1 MLSLNHLNLAQIMTG
16 MLASVSDVEEA
27 LLALAAGADVVDF
40 KNPAAGAL
48 GALSPET
55 VHAAVARLRGRVA
68 TSATL
73 GDLPADPSAWHAAV
87 QAMRATGVDY
97 LKLGLFPAPDL
108 ADRLATL
115 RPLTRESRLIIVL
128 FADRD
133 PDFDLLPAIR
143 AAGCTGVMLDTADKR
158 SGRLTDH
165 LDETTLGG
173 FLRRARLSGLLTG
186 LAGSLRLE
194 DIPRLLP
201 LAPDYLG
208 FRGALCGGD
217 RRAMLDPVAVGRV
230 RAAIPAARQVV
241 SA

>member
-1 MLSLNHLNLAQIMTG
+1 MTG
-16 MLASVSDVEEA
+16 MLASVSGEEEA
-27 LLALAAGADVVDF
+27 LRALVAGVDIVDF
-40 KNPAAGAL
+40 KNPASGAL
-48 GALSPET
+48 GALAPET
-55 VHAAVARLRGRVA
+55 VRAAVARLCGRVA

-73 GDLPADPSAWHAAV
+73 GDLPPDPAAWHVAV
-87 QAMRATGVDY
+87 QGMRATSADY
-97 LKLGLFPAPDL
+97 LKLGLFPVPDL
-108 ADRLATL
+108 ADRLTSL
-115 RPLTRESRLIIVL
+115 RPLSRESQLVIVL

-143 AAGCTGVMLDTADKR
+143 AAGCVGVMLDTADKHA
-158 SGRLTDH
+158 GRLTDH
-165 LDETTLGG
+165 LDESCLAE
-173 FLRRARLSGLLTG
+173 FVRRARASGLLTG

-217 RRAMLDPVAVGRV
+217 RRATLDPTALGRV
-230 RAAIPAARQVV
+230 RAAIPATRQAV